1 MARPKKEK
9 TLDRRVSVR
18 VSDETYAAY
27 ERMAEAFAVP
37 VGQLMRQI
45 LTLEVP
51 ELEELVAALS
61 QWTNGVPFAVY
72 QGPIAAKPQEM
83 VRQSSQ
89 HGGFAERLRYQAAMQ
104 FRPDKASRD
113 EGAALRKP

>member
-1 MARPKKEK
+1 MARPKKSK

-18 VSDETYAAY
+18 LSDETYGAY
-27 ERMAEAFAVP
+27 ERIAAALDVP

-61 QWTNGVPFAVY
+61 QWTKGVPFAAY
-72 QGPIAAKPQEM
+72 EGPAGAGPQELF
-83 VRQSSQ
+83 RQTSQ
-89 HGGFAERLRYQAAMQ
+89 RGGFAERLRYQAAMQ
-104 FRPDKASRD
+104 FWPEKASHD
-113 EGAALRKP
+113 EHAALRKP

>member
-18 VSDETYAAY
+18 LSAETYAAY
-27 ERMAEAFAVP
+27 EGIAAAFDVP

-51 ELEELVAALS
+51 ELQELVAALS
-61 QWTNGVPFAVY
+61 QWTKGVPFAAY
-72 QGPIAAKPQEM
+72 QGPVAANPQELF
-83 VRQSSQ
+83 RQASQ

-104 FRPDKASRD
+104 YRPDKASRE